1 MVDTDK
7 ILRTIIKEGK
17 VVIGAKETIQ
27 SVSDET
33 AKLVIISSNCPIDV
47 KKEIGMDNFIEY
59 GADNIE
65 LGTACGKPF
74 AISALAI
81 LEANETD
88 IHALRGLQS

>member
-7 ILRTIIKEGK
+7 ILRTVIKEGK

-27 SVSDET
+27 SVKDGK
-33 AKLVIISSNCPIDV
+33 AKLVIVSSNCPSSV
-47 KKEIGMDNFIEY
+47 REEIGVDNFIEY

-81 LEANETD
+81 LEADETD

>member
-17 VVIGAKETIQ
+17 VVIGAKETIR
-27 SVSDET
+27 SMSDKT
-33 AKLVIISSNCPIDV
+33 AKLAIVSSNCPPEV
-47 KKEIGMDNFIEY
+47 KKEIGTDNQIEY
-59 GADNIE
+59 SADNIE

-81 LEANETD
+81 LEADETD
-88 IHALRGLQS
+88 IHALRGLQT